1 MASVVSMSMKS
12 LQRIYEPPI
21 PRHSIPTNNPF
32 YNKQILSPHTTASIA
47 KNLHDKVANLNG
59 SEAARENDYHI
70 ANSMPVAI
78 EDQKRSTTPR
88 SLLNWINSSNS
99 KKVQKRM
106 TNRIHYL
113 KHLS

>member
-1 MASVVSMSMKS
+1 MSMKS

-21 PRHSIPTNNPF
+21 PRHLIPTNNPF
-32 YNKQILSPHTTASIA
+32 YNKQIFSSNTASSIVNTL
-47 KNLHDKVANLNG
+47 KDKVTNFNG
-59 SEAARENDYHI
+59 TEAVRENDGHL
-70 ANSMPVAI
+70 ANSMPVGN